1 MVSDS
6 FSIIFY
12 PKSSNLDK
20 SGKAPVFLHITVDG
34 KRCEL
39 SIKRKIEL
47 QNWDSH
53 KGKLK
58 GTNPAAKQLNKF
70 LEEIRS
76 RLYKIQGKFVA
87 DGRPYS
93 AEMVR
98 NAFQGKDIKYKTL
111 LTIYKEHNVEISE
124 LVGRE
129 FSSGAY
135 QRHLRTA
142 RHLKAFIKKEC
153 NSEDI
158 NVKEVD
164 LKFINRFEHYL
175 KTLRTC
181 GQNTVTKYVTNL
193 KKIMRIC
200 YANDWIAKDPFYH
213 WKAKWKKVERGILN
227 ERELKTLMQAN
238 LPSQRLDQ
246 VRDIFIFR
254 CFTGLSYIDV
264 QKLSNNH
271 IVLGIDGGKWIKI
284 KRSKTDTM
292 SSISFLRIAEQI
304 TDKYSMGSK
313 IDEDEQLLPVISNQK
328 LNTYLKEIAKLCG
341 IHKKLT
347 FHLSRHTFATTVTLS
362 NGVPIESVSK
372 MLGHQSLKTTQ
383 IYAKVI
389 DQKLKQD
396 MEVLKGKFL
405 YSPPKVDMDD

>member
-20 SGKAPVFLHITVDG
+20 NGKAPLFLRITVDG
-34 KRCEL
+34 KRCEHSL
-39 SIKRKIEL
+39 KSKIEL

-58 GTNPAAKQLNKF
+58 GSNPAAKQLNKF
-70 LEEIRS
+70 LEEIKS

-87 DGRPYS
+87 DGRPYT
-93 AEMVR
+93 AEMLR

-111 LTIYKEHNVEISE
+111 LIIYKEHNGEISE

-142 RHLKAFIKKEC
+142 RHLKTFIKKEYGC
-153 NSEDI
+153 EDI

-175 KTLRTC
+175 NTLRTC
-181 GQNTVTKYVTNL
+181 THNTVTKYVTNL

-200 YANDWIAKDPFYH
+200 YANDWITKDPFYH
-213 WKAKWKKVERGILN
+213 WKAKWKKVERDILN
-227 ERELKTLMQAN
+227 ERELKTIMEIE
-238 LPSQRLDQ
+238 LPSQRLNQ
-246 VRDIFIFR
+246 VKDIFVFC

-264 QKLSNNH
+264 QKLSSNH
-271 IVLGIDGGKWIKI
+271 IVLAMNGEKWIKI
-284 KRSKTDTM
+284 KRSKTDTK
-292 SSISFLRIAEQI
+292 SSVPLLPVAEGILKRYNQNHLANSG
-304 TDKYSMGSK
+304 DK
-313 IDEDEQLLPVISNQK
+313 LLPVISNQK

-347 FHLSRHTFATTVTLS
+347 FHLSHHTFATTVTLA

-383 IYAKVI
+383 IYAKVM

-396 MEVLKGKFL
+396 MEVLKGKFF
-405 YSPPKVDMDD
+405 YSPSNVGNEG

>member
-20 SGKAPVFLHITVDG
+20 NGKAPLFLRITVDG

-47 QNWDSH
+47 QYWDSH
-53 KGKLK
+53 KGKIK
-58 GTNPAAKQLNKF
+58 GSNPTAKQLNKF
-70 LEEIRS
+70 LEEIKS

-87 DGRPYS
+87 DGRSYT

-111 LTIYKEHNVEISE
+111 LTIYEEHNGEISE

-142 RHLKAFIKKEC
+142 RHLKTFIRKEYGR
-153 NSEDI
+153 EDI

-181 GQNTVTKYVTNL
+181 AHNTVTKYVTNL

-200 YANDWIAKDPFYH
+200 YANDWITKDPFYH
-213 WKAKWKKVERGILN
+213 WKAKWKKVERDILN
-227 ERELKTLMQAN
+227 ERELRTLMQAE
-238 LPSQRLDQ
+238 LPSKRLDQ
-246 VRDIFIFR
+246 VRDIFIFC

-271 IVLGIDGGKWIKI
+271 IVLAMDGEKWIKI

-292 SSISFLRIAEQI
+292 SSIPFLHIAEQI
-304 TDKYSMGSK
+304 VDKYSIDSK
-313 IDEDEQLLPVISNQK
+313 TDKDGQLLPVISNQK

-347 FHLSRHTFATTVTLS
+347 FHLSRHTFATTVTLA

-389 DQKLKQD
+389 DKKLKND
-396 MEVLKGKFL
+396 MKLVENKF
-405 YSPPKVDMDD
+405 YVQRVDD

>member
-1 MVSDS
+1 MMSDS

-20 SGKAPVFLHITVDG
+20 SGKAPLFLRITVDG

-58 GTNPAAKQLNKF
+58 GSNPTAKQLNNF
-70 LEEIRS
+70 LEEIKS

-111 LTIYKEHNVEISE
+111 LIIYKEHNEEISE

-142 RHLKAFIKKEC
+142 RHLKIFIKKEYGY
-153 NSEDI
+153 EDI
-158 NVKEVD
+158 NVKEID

-213 WKAKWKKVERGILN
+213 WKAKWKRLNGI
-227 ERELKTLMQAN
+227 
-238 LPSQRLDQ
+238 S
-246 VRDIFIFR
+246 
-254 CFTGLSYIDV
+254 
-264 QKLSNNH
+264 
-271 IVLGIDGGKWIKI
+271 
-284 KRSKTDTM
+284 
-292 SSISFLRIAEQI
+292 
-304 TDKYSMGSK
+304 
-313 IDEDEQLLPVISNQK
+313 
-328 LNTYLKEIAKLCG
+328 
-341 IHKKLT
+341 
-347 FHLSRHTFATTVTLS
+347 
-362 NGVPIESVSK
+362 
-372 MLGHQSLKTTQ
+372 
-383 IYAKVI
+383 
-389 DQKLKQD
+389 
-396 MEVLKGKFL
+396 
-405 YSPPKVDMDD
+405 

>member
-1 MVSDS
+1 MANDS
-6 FSIIFY
+6 FSILFY

-20 SGKAPVFLHITVDG
+20 NGKAPLFLRLTVDG

-39 SIKRKIEL
+39 SIKRKIAP
-47 QNWDSH
+47 QNWDSY

-58 GTNPAAKQLNKF
+58 GTNPAAKQINIF
-70 LEEIRS
+70 LEEIKS
-76 RLYKIQGKFVA
+76 RLYKIQGKYVA
-87 DGRPYS
+87 NGRPYT
-93 AEMVR
+93 AVLIR
-98 NAFQGKDIKYKTL
+98 NVFQGKNIKYKTL
-111 LTIYKEHNVEISE
+111 LMIYKEHNDEISE

-142 RHLKAFIKKEC
+142 RHLKIFIKKEYGY
-153 NSEDI
+153 EDI
-158 NVKEVD
+158 HVKEVD

-200 YANDWIAKDPFYH
+200 YANDWITKDPFYH
-213 WKAKWKKVERGILN
+213 WKAKWKKVERDILN
-227 ERELKTLMQAN
+227 EKELKTLMQVE
-238 LPSQRLDQ
+238 LPLQRLNQ
-246 VRDIFIFR
+246 VRDIFIFC

-264 QKLSNNH
+264 QKLSKNH
-271 IVLGIDGGKWIKI
+271 IVLGMDGGKWIKI

-292 SSISFLRIAEQI
+292 SSIPFLPVAEQI
-304 TDKYSMGSK
+304 VDNYSDSSEFDK
-313 IDEDEQLLPVISNQK
+313 DERLLPVISNQK
-328 LNTYLKEIAKLCG
+328 LNAYLKEIAKLCG
-341 IHKKLT
+341 ITKKLT
-347 FHLSRHTFATTVTLS
+347 FHLSRHTFATTVTLT

-389 DQKLKQD
+389 DKKLQAD
-396 MEVLKGKFL
+396 MEVLKGKF
-405 YSPPKVDMDD
+405 KVI

>member
-20 SGKAPVFLHITVDG
+20 NGKAPLFLRITVDG
-34 KRCEL
+34 KRCEHSL
-39 SIKRKIEL
+39 KSKIEL

-58 GTNPAAKQLNKF
+58 GSNPAAKQLNKF
-70 LEEIRS
+70 LEEIKS

-87 DGRPYS
+87 DGRPYT
-93 AEMVR
+93 AEMLR

-111 LTIYKEHNVEISE
+111 LIIYKEHNGEISE

-142 RHLKAFIKKEC
+142 RHLKTFIKKEYGC
-153 NSEDI
+153 EDI

-175 KTLRTC
+175 NTLRTC
-181 GQNTVTKYVTNL
+181 THNTVTKYVTNL

-200 YANDWIAKDPFYH
+200 YANDWITKDPFYH
-213 WKAKWKKVERGILN
+213 WKAKWKKVERDILN
-227 ERELKTLMQAN
+227 ERELKTIMEIE
-238 LPSQRLDQ
+238 LPSQRLNQ
-246 VRDIFIFR
+246 VKDIFVFC

-264 QKLSNNH
+264 QKLSSNH
-271 IVLGIDGGKWIKI
+271 IVLAMNGEKWIKI
-284 KRSKTDTM
+284 KRSKTDTK
-292 SSISFLRIAEQI
+292 SSVPLLPVAEGILKRYNQNHLANSG
-304 TDKYSMGSK
+304 DK
-313 IDEDEQLLPVISNQK
+313 LLPVISNQK

-347 FHLSRHTFATTVTLS
+347 FHLSRHTFATTVTLA

-383 IYAKVI
+383 IYAKVM

-396 MEVLKGKFL
+396 MEVLKGKFF
-405 YSPPKVDMDD
+405 YSPSNVGNEG

>member
-20 SGKAPVFLHITVDG
+20 NGRASLFLRITVDG

-39 SIKRKIEL
+39 SIKRKIEP

-58 GTNPAAKQLNKF
+58 GSNPAAQQLNTF

-76 RLYKIQGKFVA
+76 RIYKIQGKFVSE
-87 DGRPYS
+87 GRPYS
-93 AEMVR
+93 AKMVR

-111 LTIYKEHNVEISE
+111 LTIYKEHNGEISE

-142 RHLKAFIKKEC
+142 RHLKTFIKKEYGY
-153 NSEDI
+153 EDI

-181 GQNTVTKYVTNL
+181 GQNTITKYVTNL

-213 WKAKWKKVERGILN
+213 WKAKWKKVERDILN
-227 ERELKTLMQAN
+227 ERELKTLMQAE
-238 LPSQRLDQ
+238 LPSQRLIQ
-246 VRDIFIFR
+246 VRDIFIFC

-264 QKLSNNH
+264 QKLSKNH
-271 IVLGIDGGKWIKI
+271 IVLGMDGGKWIKI

-292 SSISFLRIAEQI
+292 SSIPLLPIAEKI
-304 TDKYSMGSK
+304 VDKYSIGSK
-313 IDEDEQLLPVISNQK
+313 IDEKEQLLPVISNQK

-341 IHKKLT
+341 IYKKLT
-347 FHLSRHTFATTVTLS
+347 FHLSRHTFATTVTLA

-396 MEVLKGKFL
+396 MDKLIGK
-405 YSPPKVDMDD
+405 Y